1 MFHNYQTNVKKTQL
15 RSRLRKN
22 EWMQEVSKEWMQE
35 GEVTDIGSVEDL
47 VQYQRV
53 TVEGK
58 AVDLE
63 QMKRCLERNRIW
75 LWLTALEVFT

>member
-1 MFHNYQTNVKKTQL
+1 
-15 RSRLRKN
+15 
-22 EWMQEVSKEWMQE
+22 MQE